1 MINIKYE
8 RNHCGSGMQLMNER
22 EAPGHKAFSALV
34 EAELGWG
41 GKIAKLSETEV
52 VVNTS
57 VLNCQDRSTFT
68 GTAQEME
75 PLYKVA
81 ALYAWIRRT
90 YHKDI
95 VEAGAEVA
103 VDVLKGNPSL
113 ISMYSG
119 TLMGLPATKMAIFAY
134 LGFSEEEATTKAGAK
149 LEDLCAAVELHLTE
163 GIAVQEVLS

>member
-1 MINIKYE
+1 MISIKYE
-8 RNHCGSGMQLMNER
+8 RNHCGSGMELMNAR

-103 VDVLKGNPSL
+103 VDVLKGNPL
-113 ISMYSG
+113 IISALSG
-119 TLMGLPATKMAIFAY
+119 QLMGLPAAKMAIFAY
-134 LGFSEEEATTKAGAK
+134 LGFSEEEATTKAGVR

-163 GIAVQEVLS
+163 GVLVQEVLS